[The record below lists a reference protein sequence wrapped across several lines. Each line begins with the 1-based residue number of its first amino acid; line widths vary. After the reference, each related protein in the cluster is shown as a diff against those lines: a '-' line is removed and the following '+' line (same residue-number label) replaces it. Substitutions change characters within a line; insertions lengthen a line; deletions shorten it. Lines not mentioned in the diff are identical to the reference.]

1 MNFHRSSHVY
11 EAQDHWLFIS
21 NAPEDVDR
29 LLTSF
34 FSTAPQALQQGAD
47 GRQDER
53 HSRARLPPEKLT
65 SEQQVAC
72 LFNQATDPNI
82 LGRLW
87 VGCEP
92 LMQGCGGFEAVGGL

>member
-1 MNFHRSSHVY
+1 MFSRMRCCCRDEIRLNNFLR
-11 EAQDHWLFIS
+11 
-21 NAPEDVDR
+21 
-29 LLTSF
+29 
-34 FSTAPQALQQGAD
+34 GD
-47 GRQDER
+47 GRLKHFSKVLMGDKT
-53 HSRARLPPEKLT
+53 SDIRARLPPEKLT